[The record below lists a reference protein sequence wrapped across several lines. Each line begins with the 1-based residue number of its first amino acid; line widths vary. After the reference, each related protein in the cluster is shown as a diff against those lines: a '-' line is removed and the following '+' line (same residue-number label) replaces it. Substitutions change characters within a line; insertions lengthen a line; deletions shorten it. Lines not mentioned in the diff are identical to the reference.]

1 MFSEGGFTMILG
13 VLLSCAL
20 IIGFVWYVN
29 NKIPALLTEKDWLTR
44 FVALLLTALLGLF
57 IVDKLIA
64 FKIPLLSEEMSNGLF
79 DLIKNIVLVVFGYQF
94 NAKDT
99 RMWEK
104 DIEEKTRVID
114 RLEELNDE
122 IRKEKKK

>member
-1 MFSEGGFTMILG
+1 MFSEGGWMMILG
-13 VLLSCAL
+13 VLISSAL
-20 IIGFVWYVN
+20 IIAFVWYVN

-64 FKIPLLSEEMSNGLF
+64 FKIPLLTPEMSNGLF

-94 NAKDT
+94 NAKDN
-99 RMWEK
+99 K
-104 DIEEKTRVID
+104 S
-114 RLEELNDE
+114 
-122 IRKEKKK
+122 

>member
-1 MFSEGGFTMILG
+1 MLSDGGWMMILG
-13 VLLSCAL
+13 VLLSSAL
-20 IIGFVWYVN
+20 IIAFVWYVN

-64 FKIPLLSEEMSNGLF
+64 FKVSLLTEEMSNGLF

-94 NAKDT
+94 NAKDN
-99 RMWEK
+99 K
-104 DIEEKTRVID
+104 S
-114 RLEELNDE
+114 
-122 IRKEKKK
+122 

>member
-1 MFSEGGFTMILG
+1 MILG
-13 VLLSCAL
+13 VLISCAL
-20 IIGFVWYVN
+20 IVGFVWYVN

-57 IVDKLIA
+57 IVDKLVA

-94 NAKDT
+94 NAKDS

-104 DIEEKTRVID
+104 DIEEKHRVID
-114 RLEELNDE
+114 RLEKINDDLRE
-122 IRKEKKK
+122 EQKNPKS